1 MKLKTC
7 KEKLQELLG
16 NKDLTF
22 VEWSQMNEEKGDG
35 FTEAEVTFKYKVKTP
50 VKE

>member
-7 KEKLQELLG
+7 EEKLQELLG
-16 NKDLTF
+16 NKDLNF
-22 VEWSQMNEEKGDG
+22 VEWSQTNEEKGDG
-35 FTEAEVTFKYKVKTP
+35 FTEVEVTFKYKVKTP